1 MEMKE
6 LLDGLSSNLGIDSL
20 AIIGG
25 EAAIDIDGMPVL
37 ITEAEEDALLVSGLV
52 GDPPPEGCAEFCNLM
67 LFLRHGALHPRA
79 QSRVRLLH
87 AHEALFQGVA
97 GSGILRPG
105 ACRVCRYARRLAGV
119 ARVIPPSGRRRGGN
133 EAERNRD
140 PLFAQRLHRGLT
152 SRRRARN
159 VVQCSVVRPV
169 ATMKRM
175 SWRNQK

>member
-67 LFLRHGALHPRA
+67 L
-79 QSRVRLLH
+79 
-87 AHEALFQGVA
+87 EANA
-97 GSGILRPG
+97 GFFD
-105 ACRVCRYARRLAGV
+105 